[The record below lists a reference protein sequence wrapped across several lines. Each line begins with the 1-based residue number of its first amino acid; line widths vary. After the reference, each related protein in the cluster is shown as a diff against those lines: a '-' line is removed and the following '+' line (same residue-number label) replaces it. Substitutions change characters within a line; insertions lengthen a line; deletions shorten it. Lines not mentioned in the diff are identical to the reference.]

1 MEILDEKNETFFESL
16 IQCAAAVQLTKKSI
30 RQPDISKK
38 LPQKFLE
45 SF

>member
-16 IQCAAAVQLTKKSI
+16 IQCAVVVQVTKKVSDNQTLAKNC
-30 RQPDISKK
+30 RK
-38 LPQKFLE
+38 